1 MRRGGEAVG
10 AVAPRRPV
18 TGAPGRDASSE
29 GTGRAGADRATSVAA
44 LELRDVWK
52 RYRQG
57 GEEQVA
63 LAGVSLQ
70 VGLGEVV
77 AVVGPS
83 GSGKS
88 TLLHVAGGLDE
99 PDEGTVVVGGTDLRG
114 LGAGARARL
123 RRRSVGFVFQFFQL
137 IPSLTAAENVELPL
151 LFEGDR
157 HAAATARAVLASV
170 GLAAKAT
177 RRPAELSG
185 GEMQRVAVARALVA
199 DPPLVLADEPTGN
212 LDSATGTQVL
222 DLLVSQVRDRGA
234 AMVLVTHD
242 PKAAA
247 RADRVVAVRD
257 GRIVPG

>member
-1 MRRGGEAVG
+1 MAPRPRAPGAAGAEPGTDVDRQPGGRGGG
-10 AVAPRRPV
+10 SPP
-18 TGAPGRDASSE
+18 
-29 GTGRAGADRATSVAA
+29 AA
-44 LELRDVWK
+44 LELDGVWK
-52 RYRQG
+52 RYHQG
-57 GEEQVA
+57 DEVQVA
-63 LAGVSLQ
+63 LAGVSLR
-70 VGLGEVV
+70 VALGEVV

-99 PDEGTVVVGGTDLRG
+99 PDAGAVVVGGTDLRG

-123 RRRSVGFVFQFFQL
+123 RRRHVGFVFQFFQL
-137 IPSLTAAENVELPL
+137 IASLTVVENVELPL
-151 LFEGDR
+151 LFEGHR
-157 HAAATARAVLASV
+157 QAGATARAVLASV
-170 GLAAKAT
+170 GLGAKAG

-212 LDSATGTQVL
+212 LDSATGTEVL
-222 DLLVSQVRDRGA
+222 ELLTGHVRDRGA

-242 PKAAA
+242 PAAAA
-247 RADRVVAVRD
+247 RADRVVSVRD